1 MPLREE
7 QCDEAILARDCH
19 ATINCLPSYFPPP
32 LRGEDYGGGEKT
44 KGESI
49 MRKIK
54 RFLLMGIIIS
64 LLFSCLT
71 VVTAAEMT
79 AEEIINKRDNNE
91 YFETAQMEAEMIIA
105 SGSRIITKTMV
116 VLADK
121 QNSLVEFT
129 NSQDRGTKFLKRED
143 DLWMFFPD
151 AEEIIKISG
160 HMLNQGMMGSD
171 FSYQD
176 VMESDK
182 LTDLYDFKI
191 IGEEEFDSRPCYVLE
206 GIAREG
212 VKVSYYRRVSWVDK
226 ERFIGLKE
234 ELYAQSGRILKETK
248 VNIIEEIEGRW
259 VPTNSVMENKL
270 RKDTYTEFTIT
281 QIKFNLEIPEETFS
295 LQNLR

>member
-1 MPLREE
+1 MKKMKR
-7 QCDEAILARDCH
+7 ILL
-19 ATINCLPSYFPPP
+19 I
-32 LRGEDYGGGEKT
+32 GIVI
-44 KGESI
+44 SI
-49 MRKIK
+49 
-54 RFLLMGIIIS
+54 LL
-64 LLFSCLT
+64 SCLMI
-71 VVTAAEMT
+71 AAAFDMT
-79 AEEIINKRDNNE
+79 AEEIINMRDDNE
-91 YFETAQMEAEMIIA
+91 YFDTAEMEADMIIA
-105 SGSRIITKTMV
+105 SGKRIITKTMV
-116 VLADK
+116 ALSDRK
-121 QNSLVEFT
+121 NSLVEFT

-182 LTDLYDFKI
+182 LTDLYDFEI
-191 IGEEEFDSRPCYVLE
+191 IKEEDLDGRPCYVLE

-234 ELYAQSGRILKETK
+234 ELYAQSGRLLKETK
-248 VNIIEEIEGRW
+248 INKIEEIEGRW
-259 VPTNSVMENKL
+259 VAIDSVMENKL
-270 RKDTYTEFTIT
+270 RKDTYTQFILT
-281 QIKFNLEIPEETFS
+281 QITFNPEIPEETFS

>member
-1 MPLREE
+1 
-7 QCDEAILARDCH
+7 
-19 ATINCLPSYFPPP
+19 
-32 LRGEDYGGGEKT
+32 
-44 KGESI
+44 
-49 MRKIK
+49 MRKVK
-54 RFLLMGIIIS
+54 VFLLIGIVMSI
-64 LLFSCLT
+64 LFSCLI
-71 VVTAAEMT
+71 TAAAADLT
-79 AEEIINKRDNNE
+79 AEEIINMRDDNE
-91 YFETAQMEAEMIIA
+91 YFDTAEMEADMIIA

-116 VLADK
+116 ALSDRK
-121 QNSLVEFT
+121 NSLVEFT

-182 LTDLYDFKI
+182 LTDLYDFEI
-191 IGEEEFDSRPCYVLE
+191 IKEEELDGRLCYVLE
-206 GIAREG
+206 GIAKEG
-212 VKVSYYRRVSWVDK
+212 VKVSYYRRVSWIDK

-248 VNIIEEIEGRW
+248 VNKIEEIEGRLIA
-259 VPTNSVMENKL
+259 VDSVMENKL
-270 RKDTYTEFTIT
+270 RKDTYTQFIIT
-281 QIKFNLEIPEETFS
+281 QISFNPEIPEETFS

>member
-1 MPLREE
+1 
-7 QCDEAILARDCH
+7 
-19 ATINCLPSYFPPP
+19 
-32 LRGEDYGGGEKT
+32 
-44 KGESI
+44 

-54 RFLLMGIIIS
+54 GLLLIGIIIS
-64 LLFSCLT
+64 ILFSSLIIT
-71 VVTAAEMT
+71 TAAEMT
-79 AEEIINKRDNNE
+79 AEEIINKRDDNE
-91 YFETAQMEAEMIIA
+91 YFDTAQMEAEMIIV
-105 SGSRIITKTMV
+105 SGSRKITKTMV
-116 VLADK
+116 ALTDK
-121 QNSLVEFT
+121 KNSLVEFT
-129 NSQDRGTKFLKRED
+129 NSQDRGTKFLKREG

-176 VMESDK
+176 VMEADK

-191 IGEEEFDSRPCYVLE
+191 IGEEEFDGRPCYVLE

-234 ELYAQSGRILKETK
+234 ELYTQSGRLLKETK
-248 VNIIEEIEGRW
+248 VNKIEEIEGRW